1 MQNLDLLHQVPPD
14 YRPQLQELKWIKS
27 KYGKA
32 LTIIRLGQKN
42 FMDLEIQKSELTR
55 QQKEYKTLLKFL
67 KDDLLQQLS
76 LAADYIL
83 SNNSLVRIWRS
94 QRKQLQTLKVEVS
107 EARRT
112 SSEID
117 NAREIYR
124 SSPVSLSVVSYS
136 R

>member
-14 YRPQLQELKWIKS
+14 YRPQLQELKCIKS

-32 LTIIRLGQKN
+32 LTTIRLGQGN

-55 QQKEYKTLLKFL
+55 QQKEYKILLKFL
-67 KDDLLQQLS
+67 EDDLLQQLS

-112 SSEID
+112 SSEVN
-117 NAREIYR
+117 NAREVYR
-124 SSPVSLSVVSYS
+124 SSPVSLSVESYS

>member
-1 MQNLDLLHQVPPD
+1 MQNLDLLYQVPPD

-32 LTIIRLGQKN
+32 LTIIRLGQGN

-55 QQKEYKTLLKFL
+55 QQKEYKILLKFL
-67 KDDLLQQLS
+67 EDDLLQQLS

-124 SSPVSLSVVSYS
+124 SSPVCLSVVSYS

>member
-32 LTIIRLGQKN
+32 LTIIRLGQGN
-42 FMDLEIQKSELTR
+42 FMDLEIQKSELSR
-55 QQKEYKTLLKFL
+55 QQKEYKILLKFL
-67 KDDLLQQLS
+67 EDDLLQQLS

>member
-32 LTIIRLGQKN
+32 LTIIRLGQGN

-55 QQKEYKTLLKFL
+55 QQKEYKILLKFVE
-67 KDDLLQQLS
+67 DDLLQQLS

>member
-1 MQNLDLLHQVPPD
+1 MQNLDLLYQVPPD

-32 LTIIRLGQKN
+32 LTIIRLGQGN
-42 FMDLEIQKSELTR
+42 FMDLEIQKSELSR
-55 QQKEYKTLLKFL
+55 QQKEYKILLKFL
-67 KDDLLQQLS
+67 EDDLLQQLS

>member
-32 LTIIRLGQKN
+32 LTIIRLGQGN

-55 QQKEYKTLLKFL
+55 QQKEYKILLKFL
-67 KDDLLQQLS
+67 EDDLLQQLS

-124 SSPVSLSVVSYS
+124 SSPVRLSVASYS

>member
-32 LTIIRLGQKN
+32 LTIIRLGQGN
-42 FMDLEIQKSELTR
+42 FMDLEIQKSELSR
-55 QQKEYKTLLKFL
+55 QQKEYKILLKFL
-67 KDDLLQQLS
+67 EDDLLQQLS

-124 SSPVSLSVVSYS
+124 SSPVSLNVVSYS

>member
-55 QQKEYKTLLKFL
+55 QLE
-67 KDDLLQQLS
+67 
-76 LAADYIL
+76 
-83 SNNSLVRIWRS
+83 VPP
-94 QRKQLQTLKVEVS
+94 RKNANFIKV
-107 EARRT
+107 
-112 SSEID
+112 
-117 NAREIYR
+117 
-124 SSPVSLSVVSYS
+124 P
-136 R
+136 

>member
-14 YRPQLQELKWIKS
+14 YRPQLQELKCIKS

-32 LTIIRLGQKN
+32 LTIIRLGQGN
-42 FMDLEIQKSELTR
+42 FMDLEIQKSELSR

-67 KDDLLQQLS
+67 EDDLLQQLS

-124 SSPVSLSVVSYS
+124 SSPVSLSIVSYS